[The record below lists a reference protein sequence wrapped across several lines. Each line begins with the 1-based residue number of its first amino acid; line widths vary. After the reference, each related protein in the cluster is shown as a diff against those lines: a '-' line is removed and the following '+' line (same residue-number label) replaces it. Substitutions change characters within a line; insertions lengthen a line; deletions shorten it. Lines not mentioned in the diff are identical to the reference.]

1 MLLARTAKSER
12 PGLQGRTRNT
22 ISLLGIRRIRN
33 QAPDA
38 ENPPL
43 RECPSCRMQYL
54 VKEFSL
60 PYSNGA
66 YIEDVAG
73 SPEWQRL
80 FGPCQPRNPYKFK
93 LKEKA
98 RVHVLDEP
106 EAKGNR
112 VQHPWRAAAPAPTI
126 LFHSLSQEK
135 SQFTWMEEKSRSRW
149 GTAPGARCSLG
160 GRAVRS
166 SFSLA
171 TRVARLA
178 ESGPD
183 AREVA

>member
-93 LKEKA
+93 LKKESPGP
-98 RVHVLDEP
+98 RPGRTRGERQP
-106 EAKGNR
+106 
-112 VQHPWRAAAPAPTI
+112 
-126 LFHSLSQEK
+126 
-135 SQFTWMEEKSRSRW
+135 
-149 GTAPGARCSLG
+149 GTAPRERPHRHQPFFSTAFHRKNPSSLG
-160 GRAVRS
+160 WRKIPEPVGDGSGCEVLSWGRAVRS